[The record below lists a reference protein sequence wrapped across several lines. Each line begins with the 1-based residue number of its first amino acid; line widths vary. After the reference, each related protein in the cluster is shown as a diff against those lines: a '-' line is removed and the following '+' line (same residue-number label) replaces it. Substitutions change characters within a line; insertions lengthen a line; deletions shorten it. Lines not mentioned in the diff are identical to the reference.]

1 LPEPEAAR
9 MLSYSPRLD
18 IEPSARL
25 IILAFM
31 AYLRL
36 AVFLGTRF
44 ILISIST

>member
-18 IEPSARL
+18 MEPSARL

-31 AYLRL
+31 VYLRF
-36 AVFLGTRF
+36 AAFLGARL
-44 ILISIST
+44 ILISTST